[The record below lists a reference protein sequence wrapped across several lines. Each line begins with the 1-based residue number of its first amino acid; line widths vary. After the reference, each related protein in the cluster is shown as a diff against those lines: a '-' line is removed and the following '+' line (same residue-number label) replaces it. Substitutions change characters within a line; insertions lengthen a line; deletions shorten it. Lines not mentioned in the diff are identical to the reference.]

1 MSDLPIPNKSLIPRV
16 GGKSL
21 LAKRIIKMFPKN
33 YEEMTYIEPFVGG
46 GGMFFRKNPS
56 TKEVI
61 NDIDKEVYSVF
72 TEVKKRDINDS
83 IHRNLITKDYFYN
96 VLLKSKDP
104 VKIIEKYKRSFFG
117 FGNDFNKNDKVI
129 NTNFT
134 PFHERLQPVKIYNK
148 DFKAIIKQFDSPNT
162 LFYLD
167 PPYSVEK
174 KRDNYYKNYVTP
186 QEVYNAVSG
195 IKGYFVLSY
204 NNTKEIRDLFK
215 EYNIKKLKTNYSG
228 TQNVDPRVVTEL
240 VITNY

>member
-1 MSDLPIPNKSLIPRV
+1 
-16 GGKSL
+16 
-21 LAKRIIKMFPKN
+21 
-33 YEEMTYIEPFVGG
+33 MTYVEPFVGG

-56 TKEVI
+56 KKEII
-61 NDIDKEVYSVF
+61 NDLDKEVYSVF
-72 TEVKKRDINDS
+72 TEVKKRDINNS
-83 IHRNLITKDYFYN
+83 IQRNLITEDYFDN

-117 FGNDFNKNDKVI
+117 VGKNFNKYHKVI
-129 NTNFT
+129 QTNFT
-134 PFHERLQPVKIYNK
+134 PFHERLRSVKIYNK

-174 KRDNYYKNYVTP
+174 KSDNYYKNYVTP

-215 EYNIKKLKTNYSG
+215 EYNIKEVKTTYSV
-228 TQNVDPRVVTEL
+228 TQKIGRRVVTEL
-240 VITNY
+240 VIRNFE